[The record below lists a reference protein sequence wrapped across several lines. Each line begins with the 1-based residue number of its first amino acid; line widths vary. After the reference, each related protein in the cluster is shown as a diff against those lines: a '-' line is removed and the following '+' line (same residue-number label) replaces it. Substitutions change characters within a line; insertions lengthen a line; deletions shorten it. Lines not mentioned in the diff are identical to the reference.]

1 MKRLCFYFPTI
12 LIIISGENPC
22 LAEEDESR
30 IVGGFEA
37 NKADYPYA
45 VSLRDPNNHHFCG
58 GTLIDHEHVV
68 TAAHCVAGLDL
79 LKILSKILKSF
90 FPVFSGRSNVVV
102 VGSDSLD
109 KGGSTHKVISTTV
122 HPEYDPKLVVNDIAL
137 LKIEPVTSYKF
148 SFPVRM
154 QSNLSDYENPCYV
167 MGWGLTE
174 AGGKLSNKFK
184 VAEVH
189 PVSPTHCEEEWKE
202 AYNPNVICTT
212 SDGNS
217 ACQGDS
223 GGPLICDEKFTGIVS
238 FGKPCATGKPDVFTS
253 VFAYNEWID
262 KNME

>member
-1 MKRLCFYFPTI
+1 MFIFLSTAQP
-12 LIIISGENPC
+12 
-22 LAEEDESR
+22 EDDPR

-37 NKADYPYA
+37 DKSEYPFA
-45 VSLRDPNNHHFCG
+45 VSLRDSNNHHFCG
-58 GTLIDHEHVV
+58 GTLVDSSHVV

-79 LKILSKILKSF
+79 LKILTNILKSF
-90 FPVFSGRSNVVV
+90 FPVFSGHEKTVI

-109 KGGSTHKVISTTV
+109 EGGTPHKVISTEV
-122 HPEYDPKLVVNDIAL
+122 HPEYDPKLVVNDIAV

-154 QSNLSDYENPCYV
+154 QSNLSDFENPCYV

-184 VAEVH
+184 VAQVH
-189 PVSPTHCEEEWKE
+189 VVKPAECKKEWKE

-223 GGPLICDEKFTGIVS
+223 GGPLICDKKFTGIVS

-262 KNME
+262 ENIK